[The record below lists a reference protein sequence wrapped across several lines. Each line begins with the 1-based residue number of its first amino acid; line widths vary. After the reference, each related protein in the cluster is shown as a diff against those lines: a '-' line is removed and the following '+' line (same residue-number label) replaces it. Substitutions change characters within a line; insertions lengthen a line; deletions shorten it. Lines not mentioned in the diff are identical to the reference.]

1 MPLTANKNDNKG
13 SAVPELGIP
22 PVDKPEVEAAE
33 IKPAAAESKPVAVTD
48 EAAPQGAAEA
58 AAPAQA
64 ECQPKKWP
72 AVISFVITA
81 LAWIALPLSE
91 IATLVLGIAGLITS
105 IFALRQPRGAWRNL
119 TLVALVA
126 AAVLLLVLIIFWGG
140 ILYVLGTL

>member
-33 IKPAAAESKPVAVTD
+33 IKPAAVTD
-48 EAAPQGAAEA
+48 EAAPQGAAEV
-58 AAPAQA
+58 AAPAS

>member
-33 IKPAAAESKPVAVTD
+33 IKPAAAESKSVAVTD
-48 EAAPQGAAEA
+48 EAAAQAAAEA
-58 AAPAQA
+58 AAPAS

>member
-33 IKPAAAESKPVAVTD
+33 IKPAAAESKPAAVTD

-58 AAPAQA
+58 AAPAS

-91 IATLVLGIAGLITS
+91 IATLVLGVVGLITS

>member
-58 AAPAQA
+58 AVLAS

>member
-48 EAAPQGAAEA
+48 EAAPQGVVEA
-58 AAPAQA
+58 ATPAS

>member
-33 IKPAAAESKPVAVTD
+33 IKPTAAESKPAAVTD

-58 AAPAQA
+58 AAPAS
-64 ECQPKKWP
+64 EYQPKKWP

-81 LAWIALPLSE
+81 LAWIALPLNE
-91 IATLVLGIAGLITS
+91 IATLVLGVVGLITS

>member
-1 MPLTANKNDNKG
+1 MPLTANTNDNKG

-33 IKPAAAESKPVAVTD
+33 IKPAAAEFKPAAVTD
-48 EAAPQGAAEA
+48 EAAPQGAVEA
-58 AAPAQA
+58 AAPAS
-64 ECQPKKWP
+64 ECQKWP

-126 AAVLLLVLIIFWGG
+126 AAVLLLVLIIFWVG

>member
-1 MPLTANKNDNKG
+1 MPLTTNKNDNKG

-33 IKPAAAESKPVAVTD
+33 IKPAAAESKPAAVTD

-58 AAPAQA
+58 VAPAS

-126 AAVLLLVLIIFWGG
+126 ATVLLLVLIIFWGG

>member
-1 MPLTANKNDNKG
+1 M
-13 SAVPELGIP
+13 
-22 PVDKPEVEAAE
+22 
-33 IKPAAAESKPVAVTD
+33 
-48 EAAPQGAAEA
+48 
-58 AAPAQA
+58 
-64 ECQPKKWP
+64 
-72 AVISFVITA
+72 ITA

>member
-48 EAAPQGAAEA
+48 EAAPQGAVEA
-58 AAPAQA
+58 AAPAS

-126 AAVLLLVLIIFWGG
+126 AAVLLLVLIIFWVG